1 MVSRYRLV
9 QEAMVLNTKYAKINN
24 INIIIL
30 LFDTTVRIY
39 TNMTISDESK
49 SKIPSGHTFI
59 DNLSYDEIITYINK
73 SRPMGGTDFL
83 IPFQIFELISEFN
96 SSSIFFLSDG
106 CNNKPLTTEN
116 NDYLNKFKN
125 RITTLGIG
133 KKQNFDHITL
143 AKMSSTD
150 TVIEGDSSE
159 VIQNELLA
167 KMSDATTHEIDTW
180 VNVEIVIAGHQ
191 DDLKIGTMM
200 IPELIT
206 EENFNKINV
215 TPNTNNPNLVIEK
228 YNNNFI
234 IKKKNIHVPKD
245 KVTLTVDTIC
255 FFGDQSG
262 SMESSG
268 DSTDESVSNI
278 YNIHGLL
285 DTIDENET
293 NLSEDNINTHIIYR
307 LKISN
312 MKHYQ
317 RILMTCSN
325 PDKIKAYISWDSIDK
340 TLGKFERKTMII
352 NDSSRWTLIAN
363 EKINK
368 IISVTNEIGHC
379 INISNVND
387 KHDRIG
393 NFRKIKKIFELNKD
407 IFTLLDT
414 EPIDDCSLTEL
425 LFFNKNHGMKLYN
438 STLTHGQRNVDHL
451 LYSASSG
458 GGRAVSAAVT
468 MSASSSQTPSQQYH
482 YEEDENRNHM
492 DISMCSICFSEIR
505 QYLFSCGH
513 CYACHE
519 CAEKLL
525 ISEPMNSC
533 SYCKKT
539 VTWIRKITMTDD
551 QKNSNH
557 YFKCIAE
564 DCYNIASIVTKCKPI
579 SYENPDL
586 NPDQGYHLTYCNK
599 CFKGMKNNKK
609 CKKMRQCFC
618 GEIITIIQENIYF
631 N

>member
-1 MVSRYRLV
+1 MASRYKLV
-9 QEAMVLNTKYAKINN
+9 KEAMVLNTKYAKINN

-39 TNMTISDESK
+39 TNMKISDESK
-49 SKIPSGHTFI
+49 SKIPSGHTII
-59 DNLSYDEIITYINK
+59 DNLSYDDIIIYINDSK
-73 SRPMGGTDFL
+73 PRGGTDFL
-83 IPFQIFELISEFN
+83 IPFQIFELINEFN

-106 CNNKPLTTEN
+106 HNNKPLTTQN
-116 NDYLNKFKN
+116 NEYLNKFKD

-133 KKQNFDHITL
+133 KKHNFDHITL

-180 VNVEIVIAGHQ
+180 LNVEIVISGHQ

-215 TPNTNNPNLVIEK
+215 IPNTINSNLVIEK
-228 YNNNFI
+228 YNNTFI
-234 IKKKNIHVPKD
+234 IKKKNILVPKND
-245 KVTLTVDTIC
+245 VTLTIDTIC

-268 DSTDESVSNI
+268 DSTDESVSNT
-278 YNIHGLL
+278 YNVNRLL

-293 NLSEDNINTHIIYR
+293 KLSEDNINTHIKYT
-307 LKISN
+307 LKIPN

-340 TLGKFERKTMII
+340 TTGESERKTMII
-352 NDSSRWTLIAN
+352 NDPTLWTLIDN

-368 IISVTNEIGHC
+368 IVSVTNELGHC
-379 INISNVND
+379 INISNVSD
-387 KHDRIG
+387 KDDRIG

-438 STLTHGQRNVDHL
+438 STLTYGQRNVDHL

-468 MSASSSQTPSQQYH
+468 MTASSSQTPSQQYH
-482 YEEDENRNHM
+482 HEEENSNHM
-492 DISMCSICFSEIR
+492 NISMCSICFSKIR

-525 ISEPMNSC
+525 ISEPKNSC
-533 SYCKKT
+533 SYCKRT

-551 QKNSNH
+551 QKNIDH
-557 YFKCIAE
+557 YFKCISE

-579 SYENPDL
+579 SNEDPDL
-586 NPDQGYHLTYCNK
+586 NLDQGYHLTYCNK
-599 CFKGMKNNKK
+599 CFKGVKNNKK

-618 GEIITIIQENIYF
+618 GETITTIQDNIYF
-631 N
+631 C